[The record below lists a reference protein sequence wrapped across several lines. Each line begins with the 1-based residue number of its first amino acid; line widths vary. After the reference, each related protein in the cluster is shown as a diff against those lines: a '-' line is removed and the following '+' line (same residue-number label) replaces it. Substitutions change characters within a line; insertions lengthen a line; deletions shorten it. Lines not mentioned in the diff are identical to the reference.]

1 MHHPI
6 KRHLKLI
13 SGTILLLVAGLLQA
27 AERPN
32 IIFVYTDDFGWGDM
46 QCTGGDFVPTPNMDR
61 MAAEGIRFTQFYVP
75 SPICSASR
83 TGVTTGMF
91 PGRWRIT
98 SYLQTRKGN
107 AKCEQADFLDS
118 KAPSLA
124 RILQANGYATGHF
137 GKWHMGGGRDVT
149 NAPSIHE
156 YGFDEYISTWESPD
170 PCPDITAT
178 DWIWSDKDN
187 VKRWDRTQFFVDK
200 ALDFLSR
207 HKGQPCYVNIWPDD
221 THTPFVPS
229 PAMSEKFGGSKR
241 YQSEPNFKGVLA
253 EYDKQMGRLME
264 GLKRL
269 GLTTNT
275 LVVFSGDNGPLP
287 TYNHRRTGGLRG
299 SKLSLYEGGNRLP
312 LIVWWPGKAPAG
324 ELNEQTVISGVD
336 LLPSLCQIAG
346 AKIPAEVAGELDGQD
361 LSSAF
366 SGGTPMRSKPIF
378 WEYGRNEK
386 SFAYPKVEG
395 DRSPNVAVRD
405 GDWKL
410 LVNADG
416 SDVELFDL
424 AKDPKEKM
432 NVASKNPDVVK
443 RLTALALDW
452 RKSLPKTTPINL

>member
-1 MHHPI
+1 
-6 KRHLKLI
+6 
-13 SGTILLLVAGLLQA
+13 
-27 AERPN
+27 
-32 IIFVYTDDFGWGDM
+32 
-46 QCTGGDFVPTPNMDR
+46 
-61 MAAEGIRFTQFYVP
+61 
-75 SPICSASR
+75 
-83 TGVTTGMF
+83 MF
-91 PGRWRIT
+91 PGRWCIT

-107 AKCEQADFLDS
+107 AECEQADFLDA

-124 RILQANGYATGHF
+124 RILKSSGYATGHF

-187 VKRWDRTQFFVDK
+187 VKRWDRTAFFVDK

-229 PAMSEKFGGSKR
+229 PEMSEKYGGSKR
-241 YQSEPNFKGVLA
+241 RESEPNFKGVLD
-253 EYDKQMGRLME
+253 EYDKQMGRLLD
-264 GLKRL
+264 GLKKL
-269 GLTTNT
+269 GLATNT

-324 ELNEQTVISGVD
+324 KLNESTVMSGVD
-336 LLPSLCQIAG
+336 FLPSLCKIAG
-346 AKIPAEVAGELDGQD
+346 AKIPAAVAEELDGQD

-366 SGGTPMRSKPIF
+366 TGGTPMRSKPIF
-378 WEYGRNEK
+378 WEYGRNET
-386 SFAYPKVEG
+386 SFAYPQVKR

-416 SDVELFDL
+416 SDAQLYDL
-424 AKDPKEKM
+424 ASDPKEKS
-432 NVASKNPDVVK
+432 NVAEKN
-443 RLTALALDW
+443 
-452 RKSLPKTTPINL
+452 SG